1 MARILIATI
10 GSLGDLHPYLAVALG
25 MQARGHGV
33 TIATNRLHRSRV
45 EGAGLPWADLRPEA
59 PDHPAP
65 ELMARAMDPVRGP
78 RFVFETTIAPAI
90 RDQVADLLAASPGMD
105 LLVST
110 PLSLGVPLAAE
121 RLGLPWASAVLQP
134 MGLFSATD
142 PPVPPQIAW
151 AAPLQ
156 RLGWLAGAPLR
167 FAAHRVM
174 RRWGRPV
181 RALRREMGLSYRAD
195 PLGVDGFSPLL
206 NLAMF
211 SPLLA
216 RPQRDWPPG
225 TRQTGFAFYD
235 APDPD
240 SPPAPELETFLQGG
254 PAPVVFTLGSAAV
267 HAARAFYRDSLEAAR
282 MIGRRALLLTSADP
296 QGLPDPLP
304 DWALAVPYAP
314 HAAVFPRACAVVHQ
328 GGAGTTGQALRAGR
342 PMLMV
347 PFAHDQPDNAARMQR
362 AGLARVL
369 PIGSY
374 TADRAAASLR
384 ALLADGR
391 MAAQADLAGRQ
402 IRAEDGVRS
411 ACDALESVLT
421 PRSTSPAPA

>member
-10 GSLGDLHPYLAVALG
+10 GSLGDLHPYVAVALG
-25 MQARGHGV
+25 MQARGHRA
-33 TIATNRLHRSRV
+33 TIATNRLHRAWV
-45 EGAGLPWADLRPEA
+45 EGAGLAWADLRPEA
-59 PDHPAP
+59 PDGPAP
-65 ELMARAMDPVRGP
+65 DLMARAMDPVRGP
-78 RFVFETTIAPAI
+78 RFVFETMIAPAV
-90 RDQVADLLAASPGMD
+90 RDQVADLLAAAPGMD

-110 PLSLGVPLAAE
+110 PLALGLPLVAE
-121 RLGLPWASAVLQP
+121 RLRLPWASAVLQP

-156 RLGWLAGAPLR
+156 RLGWLTGTPLR
-167 FAAHRVM
+167 FAAHRIT
-174 RRWGRPV
+174 RQWGRPV
-181 RALRREMGLSYRAD
+181 RALRREMGLADQAD
-195 PLGVDGFSPLL
+195 PLGVDQFSPLL

-240 SPPAPELETFLQGG
+240 HPPAPGLEAFLRAG

-267 HAARAFYRDSLEAAR
+267 HAARRFYQDSLQAAG
-282 MIGRRALLLTSADP
+282 MVGRRALLLTGPDR

-328 GGAGTTGQALRAGR
+328 GGAGTTGQAMRAGR
-342 PMLMV
+342 PMLVV
-347 PFAHDQPDNAARMQR
+347 PFAHDQPDNAARMAR
-362 AGLARVL
+362 ADVARVL
-369 PIGSY
+369 PIGRY
-374 TADRAAASLR
+374 AANRAARMLSTV
-384 ALLADGR
+384 LANAR
-391 MAAQADLAGRQ
+391 MAARADLLGRAV
-402 IRAEDGVRS
+402 RAEDGVGA

-421 PRSTSPAPA
+421 PRSPSPAPA